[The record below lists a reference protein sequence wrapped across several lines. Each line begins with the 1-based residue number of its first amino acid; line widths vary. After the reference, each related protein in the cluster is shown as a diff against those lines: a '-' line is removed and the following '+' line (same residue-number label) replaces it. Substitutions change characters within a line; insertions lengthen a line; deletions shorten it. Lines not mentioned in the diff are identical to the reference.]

1 MEEIFVLDGE
11 NRPSYYKS
19 QFQGLLWIVVKK
31 LKGLEND
38 S

>member
-1 MEEIFVLDGE
+1 MEEIFVLDAE
-11 NRPSYYKS
+11 NRPGYYKS
-19 QFQGLLWIVVKK
+19 QFQGPLRIVVKK